1 MKRIRF
7 ICLLSLLCLVN
18 SMTYSQ
24 SMSWVNYYMEQ
35 GDYLNAAKEL
45 RPLAD
50 GGNAEAQL
58 LAAKLFF
65 EGKGVIQSDAQGV
78 NYATMAADQ
87 GNVEGI
93 ELLLNH
99 LIKKDNP
106 DTYATAKKYADKY
119 PDLKKGNVGMIM
131 VKCLLE
137 GAYETQVDE
146 DLGWKILEGNDSFP
160 ETIRHDISLY
170 PVRLTSSALTSQF
183 SPMP

>member
-1 MKRIRF
+1 
-7 ICLLSLLCLVN
+7 
-18 SMTYSQ
+18 
-24 SMSWVNYYMEQ
+24 MSWVNYYMEQ

-93 ELLLNH
+93 ELLLNN
-99 LIKKDNP
+99 LI
-106 DTYATAKKYADKY
+106 
-119 PDLKKGNVGMIM
+119 
-131 VKCLLE
+131 
-137 GAYETQVDE
+137 
-146 DLGWKILEGNDSFP
+146 
-160 ETIRHDISLY
+160 
-170 PVRLTSSALTSQF
+170 
-183 SPMP
+183 

>member
-65 EGKGVIQSDAQGV
+65 EGWSM
-78 NYATMAADQ
+78 Y
-87 GNVEGI
+87 
-93 ELLLNH
+93 
-99 LIKKDNP
+99 
-106 DTYATAKKYADKY
+106 
-119 PDLKKGNVGMIM
+119 DLCK
-131 VKCLLE
+131 
-137 GAYETQVDE
+137 
-146 DLGWKILEGNDSFP
+146 NDWNNF
-160 ETIRHDISLY
+160 I
-170 PVRLTSSALTSQF
+170 
-183 SPMP
+183 